1 MPSITVKN
9 IPDHAYTI
17 LKQVAST
24 HHRSIN
30 SEIICLIE
38 EATISKQFDPAHHL
52 ALARRSREATKK
64 FLLTEDLLQKAKEE
78 GRQNTLKIKN
88 VKKKKER

>member
-17 LKQVAST
+17 LKQVATT

-38 EATISKQFDPAHHL
+38 KATISKQFHPEHHL
-52 ALARRSREATKK
+52 ALARRSRETTKN
-64 FLLTEDLLQKAKEE
+64 FFLTEDILKKAKEE
-78 GRQNTLKIKN
+78 GRP
-88 VKKKKER
+88 

>member
-9 IPDHAYTI
+9 IPDHAYKI
-17 LKQVAST
+17 LKQVATT

-38 EATISKQFDPAHHL
+38 RATISKQFPPEHHL
-52 ALARRSREATKK
+52 VLARRSRETTKK
-64 FLLTEDLLQKAKEE
+64 FLLTEAILQKAKEE
-78 GRQNTLKIKN
+78 GRP
-88 VKKKKER
+88 

>member
-17 LKQVAST
+17 LKQVATT

-38 EATISKQFDPAHHL
+38 KATISKQFHPEHHL
-52 ALARRSREATKK
+52 ALARRSRETTKK
-64 FLLTEDLLQKAKEE
+64 FSLTEDSLKKSKED
-78 GRQNTLKIKN
+78 GRP
-88 VKKKKER
+88 

>member
-9 IPDHAYTI
+9 IPDHVYRS
-17 LKQVAST
+17 LKHVANN

-38 EATISKQFDPAHHL
+38 KGTISKSFNPDQHL
-52 ALARRSREATKK
+52 ALAKRSREKTKK
-64 FLLTEDLLQKAKEE
+64 FLLTDTILQKAKER
-78 GRQNTLKIKN
+78 GRNNFHK
-88 VKKKKER
+88 

>member
-17 LKQVAST
+17 LKQVATT

-38 EATISKQFDPAHHL
+38 KATISTRFHPEHHL
-52 ALARRSREATKK
+52 ALARRSRATTKN
-64 FLLTEDLLQKAKEE
+64 FLLTDDILQKAKEE
-78 GRQNTLKIKN
+78 GRL
-88 VKKKKER
+88 